1 MFSNTLPARLL
12 LSMALLLS
20 MSGCAAVMV
29 TGAVV
34 STAASLAVEVVEL
47 PFEVAGATYDLV
59 TDDDDE
65 DSDDDDS

>member
-1 MFSNTLPARLL
+1 MFSNNLTARLL
-12 LSMALLLS
+12 LCAVLILS

-34 STAASLAVEVVEL
+34 GTAASLAVEVVEL

-59 TDDDDE
+59 TDDDE
-65 DSDDDDS
+65 DDDS

>member
-1 MFSNTLPARLL
+1 MFPNKLTARLL
-12 LSMALLLS
+12 LCAVLILS

-34 STAASLAVEVVEL
+34 GTAASLAVEVVEL

-59 TDDDDE
+59 TDDDE
-65 DSDDDDS
+65 EDDDS

>member
-1 MFSNTLPARLL
+1 MFSNKLTARLL
-12 LSMALLLS
+12 LCAVLILS

-34 STAASLAVEVVEL
+34 GTAASLAVEVVEL

-59 TDDDDE
+59 TDDDE
-65 DSDDDDS
+65 EEDDDS